1 MSFERARTAL
11 LDRAGRIC
19 RFLWSGW
26 AGLAGLALI
35 GALWQAGHEA
45 YGDFILPAPLATL
58 DAARGLLSDGSAR
71 AVLWLTTLRALAGF
85 GACALIGTLAGV
97 AAGYSP
103 ATLRLA
109 RPVLTVLI
117 GVPPIAWIVLA
128 MLWFGASA
136 GTVAATILVSTVPVV
151 FSGAVEGVATRD
163 RGLDQ
168 MAQVFGAG
176 PVRRFL
182 TVDSRQIA
190 AHLMPALVLALGL
203 SFKVAVMAELLANAG
218 GIGGALARSRA
229 MLDVSG
235 ALAWV
240 CLAVAALIVV
250 EYLLLRPIQAELER
264 WRAAATPWGVKR

>member
-190 AHLMPALVLALGL
+190 AHLMPALVLALGS